1 MEGRSSIKTRS
12 GGREDGEGKKGRS
25 RREGWKGEKKEG
37 TGVLTLMR
45 GDGVGIKRPASS
57 GGWGRIKRSTNVGR
71 HREEMRPQSAAE
83 QPKLSPT
90 GR

>member
-1 MEGRSSIKTRS
+1 MMEGRRGTEARS
-12 GGREDGEGKKGRS
+12 GGNEENGGKKKGK
-25 RREGWKGEKKEG
+25 EGGWREKKREQA
-37 TGVLTLMR
+37 LTLMR
-45 GDGVGIKRPASS
+45 GDGVGIKRPANS

>member
-1 MEGRSSIKTRS
+1 MEGMRRMEGRKKGR
-12 GGREDGEGKKGRS
+12 REDGGKKKR
-25 RREGWKGEKKEG
+25 KQA
-37 TGVLTLMR
+37 LTLMR
-45 GDGVGIKRPASS
+45 GDGVGIKRPANS

>member
-1 MEGRSSIKTRS
+1 ME
-12 GGREDGEGKKGRS
+12 
-25 RREGWKGEKKEG
+25 RRKKEG
-37 TGVLTLMR
+37 TGVQTLMR
-45 GDGVGIKRPASS
+45 GDGVEIKRPANS